1 MKTKLGLIAGAA
13 AIAVLLQGCGGGHS
27 NSSTPPPVTPP
38 PPATT
43 SFTTFV
49 HTELAATSETA
60 TPDDING
67 ITFTFP
73 DDNNPAAF
81 DDVVGGP

>member
-1 MKTKLGLIAGAA
+1 VKTKIGFIAGAA
-13 AIAVLLQGCGGGHS
+13 AIAALLEGCGGGHS
-27 NSSTPPPVTPP
+27 NSSTTTPPPVTPP
-38 PPATT
+38 AST

-60 TPDDING
+60 TPDDINS